1 MAYVEVTKRSSK
13 MKALIKTQ
21 KEGSMKKVFAIL
33 MTMML
38 AATVNATQKA
48 SEREV
53 QIGVS
58 SAFVPGGFD
67 SSSDAYVVVSGVFQN
82 GCYRWNRAEVN
93 NVDSFN
99 HEIKTMA
106 TVTPGMC
113 IMVLVPFQK
122 DIALGKLDTGKHSLK
137 FVNGDGT
144 FLEKTMNV
152 E

>member
-1 MAYVEVTKRSSK
+1 
-13 MKALIKTQ
+13 MKTAI
-21 KEGSMKKVFAIL
+21 VIL

-38 AATVNATQKA
+38 GATVYAAPTANEK
-48 SEREV
+48 EV

-67 SSSDAYVVVSGVFQN
+67 ATSDAYVVISGVFQN
-82 GCYRWNRAEVN
+82 GCYRWSRAEVT

-106 TVTPGMC
+106 TVTQGMC

-137 FVNGDGT
+137 FVNSDGT
-144 FLEKTMNV
+144 FLEKTMSV